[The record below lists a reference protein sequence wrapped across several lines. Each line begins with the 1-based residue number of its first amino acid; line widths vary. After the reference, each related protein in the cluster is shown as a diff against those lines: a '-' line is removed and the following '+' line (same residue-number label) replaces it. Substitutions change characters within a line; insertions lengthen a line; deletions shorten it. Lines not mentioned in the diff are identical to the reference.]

1 MAGKPFKV
9 LDMALVLFGNNS
21 SAPVFDMNE
30 SPPSTA
36 RNEDRHGHI
45 TIGLRFRCLDQWE
58 PLEARGWNDVG
69 FNFFYSSEITN
80 PALELKRQLT
90 PFAGRIVWTAVN
102 ASDEVMMSAL
112 LNEMIFQQ
120 AKKVQADSALEQRLL
135 KLMRVSDML
144 PQKRA
149 VLASLGQPVSD
160 SDMADRI
167 ARRRQERPV
176 YHYGVQVDSE
186 VWRAT
191 VQKAI
196 GMSTAVEA
204 LEKWADSF
212 SGA

>member
-1 MAGKPFKV
+1 MT
-9 LDMALVLFGNNS
+9 
-21 SAPVFDMNE
+21 E
-30 SPPSTA
+30 SPASTS
-36 RNEDRHGHI
+36 RNDVRHGHI
-45 TIGLRFRCLDQWE
+45 TIGLRLRFQDQWE
-58 PLEARGWNDVG
+58 SLEARGWNDVG
-69 FNFFYSSEITN
+69 FNFFHSGEITN

-102 ASDEVMMSAL
+102 ASDEVLMSAL
-112 LNEMIFQQ
+112 LNELIFQQ
-120 AKKVQADSALEQRLL
+120 AKKVRADAALEQRLL

-144 PQKRA
+144 PQKKA

-160 SDMADRI
+160 ADMADRI
-167 ARRRQERPV
+167 ARRRQERPL

-196 GMSTAVEA
+196 GMSAVVES